1 MESCFKKKKEEE
13 EEELSVK
20 RLLLSHTEIQNV
32 VSS

>member
-1 MESCFKKKKEEE
+1 MESCFKKKKKEE